1 MQIKLYASEA
11 DEVER
16 TADAQSAAQ
25 PAASPLTDADMP
37 SVGAD
42 APSHLTIDT
51 AHDDSIDALMTIDV
65 EETNRRFASLSPNP
79 AALKRLATDSD
90 SGSNTDGTSSL
101 PSTEPSTTPD
111 EAGSSSGGSGSG
123 RDACRSAKRARI
135 GSAEASSS
143 YARVQSRSSSRHTQ
157 VPHPL
162 GIKPLGNAFLSDRN
176 DRSSSLGLF
185 ARFEDDFLLS
195 FLSTFADDPATLVK
209 LEAVSHGLYTFINA
223 TNSIWREAFLLSFH
237 GKMRRW
243 CGSWKRTFVW
253 HCNVERAVSDEK
265 TKDLLDGAHFAF
277 LDPPAPRIQSPYIF
291 SDTLYHPFR
300 LAMAPLE
307 HLVAPACRVYSAIT
321 KIDLAEPGSLAT
333 FKEKFAYANKP
344 AIVQNAMP
352 SEDWPCREWS
362 LDKLAQRWPERFFQ
376 CEAVRSRLPSYFS
389 YARGMQHLQEQT
401 WQRIDEEA
409 EAEAGGA
416 AERLQSSSNTASS
429 SSTPSE
435 EFGPRDVSALPL
447 IDTPYTISRVG
458 PRLFSANT
466 DDGDSTFDPYAVPD
480 ESPFYLFDASFAD
493 DPHASLEWRVPKF
506 FQQISNTPADATS
519 QCDMS
524 AVRSDLFS
532 LLGLLRPDHR
542 WIIAGPARS
551 GSGWHKDPNG
561 TSAWNA
567 VLNGRKAWMMLPPH
581 VTPPGVYVSE
591 DEAEVTA
598 PLSIA
603 EWLLEFAQETR
614 RLYGPEAARPEDRL
628 LVEGVCEE
636 GEVLYVPS
644 GWWHL
649 VINLEES
656 VALTQNFVS
665 PAELGIVL
673 DFMKNKSD
681 QLSGFKRSQQVHDN
695 SGSTADASVPVSLA
709 PGRQAASIACASSAL
724 TPSASTVADDD
735 EEECDGAGFNVFEL
749 FCDRLD
755 RFDRELLQTALEQ
768 VEQAEEARRATC
780 ALLRRTAP
788 APAPKMRKANAGP
801 SWWEKLKQA
810 AETGGVAAADAPD
823 TVAVEEAAAPS
834 GSCGGFSFSNQL
846 ASSELELEDVPW

>member
-1 MQIKLYASEA
+1 MKIKLYADNLSDA
-11 DEVER
+11 TEVA
-16 TADAQSAAQ
+16 TAQT
-25 PAASPLTDADMP
+25 AASVIDNAAIASPDA
-37 SVGAD
+37 
-42 APSHLTIDT
+42 HID
-51 AHDDSIDALMTIDV
+51 DDTPMTIDV
-65 EETNRRFASLSPNP
+65 EETNRKYASVSPNP
-79 AALKRLATDSD
+79 STLKRLAPDSED
-90 SGSNTDGTSSL
+90 SGSNSEGTTSL

-111 EAGSSSGGSGSG
+111 EAASSSGGSGSG
-123 RDACRSAKRARI
+123 RGARHGKKRLRF
-135 GSAEASSS
+135 GSAEASPSP
-143 YARVQSRSSSRHTQ
+143 RGQSRSRHTQ

-162 GIKPLGNAFLSDRN
+162 GIKPLGNAFLADRN
-176 DRSSSLGLF
+176 DRASSLGLF
-185 ARFEDDFLLS
+185 ARFEDDFLLT
-195 FLSTFADDPATLVK
+195 FLSGFAEDPATIAK
-209 LEAVSHGLYTFINA
+209 LEAVSHGFYAFINA
-223 TNSIWREAFLLSFH
+223 TNSIWREAFLLSFN
-237 GKMRRW
+237 GKMKRW

-253 HCNVERAVSDEK
+253 HYKMDRAA
-265 TKDLLDGAHFAF
+265 LDGKIKESTDGAQFAL

-307 HLVAPACRVYSAIT
+307 HLVAPACRVFTAIA
-321 KIDLAEPGSLAT
+321 KIDLAEPGSVAA
-333 FKEKFAYANKP
+333 FKDKFAYTNTP

-352 SEDWPCREWS
+352 PKDWPCREWT
-362 LDKLAQRWPERFFQ
+362 LDKLAQRWPNRFFQ

-389 YARGMQHLQEQT
+389 YSRNMQHLQEQT
-401 WQRIDEEA
+401 WQRLVDEDASEVQEVA
-409 EAEAGGA
+409 RLRSLSVSAAGSGP
-416 AERLQSSSNTASS
+416 SSDESA
-429 SSTPSE
+429 
-435 EFGPRDVSALPL
+435 PRDLSAPPL
-447 IDTPYTISRVG
+447 IDTPYIVSRVG
-458 PRLFSANT
+458 PHMFSAT
-466 DDGDSTFDPYAVPD
+466 ADEGDSTFDPYAVPD

-506 FQQISNTPADATS
+506 FQQISSTPADAAS
-519 QCDMS
+519 QYDMS
-524 AVRSDLFS
+524 GVRSDLFS
-532 LLGLLRPDHR
+532 LLRLLRPDHR

-628 LVEGVCEE
+628 LLEGVCEE

-673 DFMKNKSD
+673 DFMKNKYD
-681 QLSGFKRSQQVHDN
+681 QLSGFKRSQQMHD
-695 SGSTADASVPVSLA
+695 GETAPVALA
-709 PGRQAASIACASSAL
+709 PGRQAASISS
-724 TPSASTVADDD
+724 TITKPPADDD
-735 EEECDGAGFNVFEL
+735 EDECDGAGFNVFEL
-749 FCDRLD
+749 FCDRLG
-755 RFDRELLQTALEQ
+755 RFDRDLLDSSLKQ
-768 VEQAEEARRATC
+768 VEQLEETRRTTC

-788 APAPKMRKANAGP
+788 VPVAAKARKANAGP
-801 SWWEKLKQA
+801 SWWEKLKQNEPATRSDGADNTSSAGHTTNPTAA
-810 AETGGVAAADAPD
+810 AE
-823 TVAVEEAAAPS
+823 S
-834 GSCGGFSFSNQL
+834 FSFSDQL
-846 ASSELELEDVPW
+846 TSSELELEDVPW

>member
-1 MQIKLYASEA
+1 MQIKLYSSLPEEA
-11 DEVER
+11 VDPSISN
-16 TADAQSAAQ
+16 TAAQ
-25 PAASPLTDADMP
+25 IDHQP
-37 SVGAD
+37 SVQSLAPTAETLRAD
-42 APSHLTIDT
+42 PHASSQALAAPSH
-51 AHDDSIDALMTIDV
+51 AQQHDHGLMSIDIQ
-65 EETNRRFASLSPNP
+65 ETNRKFLSASPNS
-79 AALKRLATDSD
+79 AAFKRLAADSD
-90 SGSNTDGTSSL
+90 SGSNTDGTTSL

-111 EAGSSSGGSGSG
+111 EAGSSSSASGSG
-123 RDACRSAKRARI
+123 QKGSKRART
-135 GSAEASSS
+135 GSFEPSSH
-143 YARVQSRSSSRHTQ
+143 VGPSSRRPSAHTQ
-157 VPHPL
+157 ARHPL

-185 ARFEDDFLLS
+185 ARFEDEFLLA
-195 FLSTFADDPATLVK
+195 FLSSFADDPATLVK

-223 TNSIWREAFLLSFH
+223 TNSIWREAFLHCFN
-237 GKMRRW
+237 GKMKRW
-243 CGSWKRTFVW
+243 CGSWKRTFIW
-253 HCNVERAVSDEK
+253 HHKMQRAVVDDK
-265 TKDLLDGAHFAF
+265 TRDSMDGGHFAL

-307 HLVAPACRVYSAIT
+307 HLVAPACCVYSAIT
-321 KIDLAEPGSLAT
+321 KIDLAEPGSIAI
-333 FKEKFAYANKP
+333 FKQQYAYANKP

-352 SEDWPCREWS
+352 PKDWPCREWS
-362 LDKLAQRWPERFFQ
+362 LDKLSQRWPNRFFQ

-389 YARGMQHLQEQT
+389 YSRGMQHLQEQT
-401 WQRIDEEA
+401 WSRLVEEESDEQGATQR
-409 EAEAGGA
+409 
-416 AERLQSSSNTASS
+416 RLSSLTASDTG
-429 SSTPSE
+429 TPSDE
-435 EFGPRDVSALPL
+435 SGPRDKSALPL
-447 IDTPYTISRVG
+447 HDTPYTISRVG
-458 PRLFSANT
+458 PHLFSASA

-506 FQQISNTPADATS
+506 FQQISTTSTDAAS
-519 QCDMS
+519 QHDMS

-567 VLNGRKAWMMLPPH
+567 VLSGRKAWMMLPPH
-581 VTPPGVYVSE
+581 ICPPGVYVSE

-603 EWLLEFAQETR
+603 EWLLEFAAETR

-681 QLSGFKRSQQVHDN
+681 QLSGFKRSQRVEGGAAE
-695 SGSTADASVPVSLA
+695 SMLA
-709 PGRQAASIACASSAL
+709 PGRQAASISSSPL
-724 TPSASTVADDD
+724 KPEED
-735 EEECDGAGFNVFEL
+735 EECDGAGFDVFEL
-749 FCDRLD
+749 FCDRLG
-755 RFDRELLQTALEQ
+755 RFDKDLLEASLKQ
-768 VEQAEEARRATC
+768 VGGLEEARRATC
-780 ALLRRTAP
+780 PLLRP
-788 APAPKMRKANAGP
+788 MPKVKRGAREGP
-801 SWWEKLKQA
+801 TWWEKLKQA
-810 AETGGVAAADAPD
+810 PTEDEGKVETAEK
-823 TVAVEEAAAPS
+823 EA
-834 GSCGGFSFSNQL
+834 GFSFGNQL
-846 ASSELELEDVPW
+846 TSCELELDDVPW

>member
-1 MQIKLYASEA
+1 
-11 DEVER
+11 
-16 TADAQSAAQ
+16 
-25 PAASPLTDADMP
+25 
-37 SVGAD
+37 
-42 APSHLTIDT
+42 
-51 AHDDSIDALMTIDV
+51 MTIDV
-65 EETNRRFASLSPNP
+65 EETNRRFATVSPNL

-90 SGSNTDGTSSL
+90 SGSNTDGTTSL

-111 EAGSSSGGSGSG
+111 EAGSSSSGASGSG
-123 RDACRSAKRARI
+123 RDGRKSTKRARI
-135 GSAEASSS
+135 GSAEASSCN
-143 YARVQSRSSSRHTQ
+143 ARAQSRSSSRHTQ

-185 ARFEDDFLLS
+185 ARFQDDFLLS
-195 FLSTFADDPATLVK
+195 FLSTFADHPATLVK
-209 LEAVSHGLYTFINA
+209 LETVSHGLYTFINA
-223 TNSIWREAFLLSFH
+223 TNSIWREAFLLSFN
-237 GKMRRW
+237 GKMKRW
-243 CGSWKRTFVW
+243 CGSWKRTFIW
-253 HCNVERAVSDEK
+253 HYNTERAVSDEK
-265 TKDLLDGAHFAF
+265 TKDSIDGSHFAL

-300 LAMAPLE
+300 LAMAPLD

-321 KIDLAEPGSLAT
+321 KIDLAEPGSIAT
-333 FKEKFAYANKP
+333 FKDKFAYANKP

-352 SEDWPCREWS
+352 PKDWPCREWS
-362 LDKLAQRWPERFFQ
+362 IDKLAQRWPSRFFQ

-401 WQRIDEEA
+401 WQRLVEQEA
-409 EAEAGGA
+409 EAESEGA
-416 AERLQSSSNTASS
+416 AQQQQESSGNTSSASRS
-429 SSTPSE
+429 PSE
-435 EFGPRDVSALPL
+435 ECGPRDMSALPL
-447 IDTPYTISRVG
+447 LDTPYTISRVG
-458 PRLFSANT
+458 PHLFSAT
-466 DDGDSTFDPYAVPD
+466 ADGGDSTFDPYAVPD

-506 FQQISNTPADATS
+506 FQQISTTQADAAS
-519 QCDMS
+519 AYDMS

-603 EWLLEFAQETR
+603 EWLLDFAQETR

-681 QLSGFKRSQQVHDN
+681 QLSGFKRSQQVQ
-695 SGSTADASVPVSLA
+695 GGGGTADATVPPSLA
-709 PGRQAASIACASSAL
+709 PGRQAASIGSSSASL
-724 TPSASTVADDD
+724 AQSSGAPADDD
-735 EEECDGAGFNVFEL
+735 DEECDGAGFNVFEL

-755 RFDRELLQTALEQ
+755 RFDRELLQTALKQ
-768 VEQAEEARRATC
+768 VEQMEETRCAAC

-788 APAPKMRKANAGP
+788 ALAPKARKANAGP

-810 AETGGVAAADAPD
+810 ETADTAAAAAAD
-823 TVAVEEAAAPS
+823 TVAAEAAPALL
-834 GSCGGFSFSNQL
+834 GGFSFSNQL

>member
-1 MQIKLYASEA
+1 MHVRLFTASEESDNTTA
-11 DEVER
+11 VSGQALVDEPSAVPTTQNNA
-16 TADAQSAAQ
+16 TAGPDASEMPVQ
-25 PAASPLTDADMP
+25 PD
-37 SVGAD
+37 
-42 APSHLTIDT
+42 
-51 AHDDSIDALMTIDV
+51 HDDDALMTIDV
-65 EETNRRFASLSPNP
+65 HETNRKFASVSPG
-79 AALKRLATDSD
+79 ATALKRLAADSD
-90 SGSNTDGTSSL
+90 SGSNTGSNTDGTTSL

-111 EAGSSSGGSGSG
+111 EAGSSSGGSGTG
-123 RDACRSAKRARI
+123 RGNKRSRL
-135 GSAEASSS
+135 GSPGHASTSHN
-143 YARVQSRSSSRHTQ
+143 RSQKHAQAS
-157 VPHPL
+157 HPL

-176 DRSSSLGLF
+176 DRSSSLGIF
-185 ARFEDDFLLS
+185 SRFEDDFLLS
-195 FLSTFADDPATLVK
+195 FLSSLADDPSTLVK
-209 LEAVSHGLYTFINA
+209 LEAVSHGFYTFINA
-223 TNSIWREAFLLSFH
+223 TNSIWREAFLLSFN
-237 GKMRRW
+237 GKMKRW
-243 CGSWKRTFVW
+243 CGSWKRTFIW
-253 HCNVERAVSDEK
+253 HYKMDKAGLEPK
-265 TKDLLDGAHFAF
+265 TRDSMDGSNFAL
-277 LDPPAPRIQSPYIF
+277 LDPPVPRIQSPYIF

-300 LAMAPLE
+300 LAMAPLD
-307 HLVAPACRVYSAIT
+307 HLVAPACRVYSAIP
-321 KIDLAEPGSLAT
+321 KIDLAEPGSVTT
-333 FKEKFAYANKP
+333 FKDKFAYANKP

-352 SEDWPCREWS
+352 PKDWPCREWS
-362 LDKLAQRWPERFFQ
+362 MDKLAQRWSDRFFQ

-389 YARGMQHLQEQT
+389 YSRAMQHLQEQNY
-401 WQRIDEEA
+401 QRLLEEESVSDEQD
-409 EAEAGGA
+409 
-416 AERLQSSSNTASS
+416 RRRSSSAASGS
-429 SSTPSE
+429 GSGSGTGTGTPTE
-435 EFGPRDVSALPL
+435 ESGPRDMSAIPL
-447 IDTPYTISRVG
+447 QDTPDTVSRRG
-458 PRLFSANT
+458 PHLFSAIS

-506 FQQISNTPADATS
+506 FQQISSTPADVSSHHDA
-519 QCDMS
+519 S

-673 DFMKNKSD
+673 DFMKNKPD
-681 QLSGFKRSQQVHDN
+681 QLSGFKRSQLEDAQN
-695 SGSTADASVPVSLA
+695 STSSLA
-709 PGRQAASIACASSAL
+709 PGRQAASIGRTAAA
-724 TPSASTVADDD
+724 AEEDD
-735 EEECDGAGFNVFEL
+735 EEECDGAGFNVFDL
-749 FCDRLD
+749 FCDRLG
-755 RFDRELLQTALEQ
+755 RFDRDLLESSLKQ
-768 VEQAEEARRATC
+768 VEELEEARRSAC
-780 ALLRRTAP
+780 LMIRRTA
-788 APAPKMRKANAGP
+788 APAHKTKKAEGSGQ
-801 SWWEKLKQA
+801 SWWEKLKA
-810 AETGGVAAADAPD
+810 LSREEDDKVDEEKAADA
-823 TVAVEEAAAPS
+823 
-834 GSCGGFSFSNQL
+834 GGFSFGNQL
-846 ASSELELEDVPW
+846 SSSELELEDVPW

>member
-1 MQIKLYASEA
+1 MRIQLFSRAENRANMPELAPKPPAPALSVVPISEVGPSSG
-11 DEVER
+11 DISS
-16 TADAQSAAQ
+16 TSAA
-25 PAASPLTDADMP
+25 PTIGDHMDL
-37 SVGAD
+37 
-42 APSHLTIDT
+42 AP
-51 AHDDSIDALMTIDV
+51 MTIDV
-65 EETNRRFASLSPNP
+65 EETNRKYASVSPG
-79 AALKRLATDSD
+79 AAQLKRLAADSD
-90 SGSNTDGTSSL
+90 SASNTDGTNSL

-111 EAGSSSGGSGSG
+111 EASSSGSG
-123 RDACRSAKRARI
+123 RRLGGNKRARL
-135 GSAEASSS
+135 ASSS
-143 YARVQSRSSSRHTQ
+143 EPSPQMRSRPNPHSKHTQ

-176 DRSSSLGLF
+176 DRPSSLGLF

-195 FLSTFADDPATLVK
+195 FLSTFADDPATLIK
-209 LEAVSHGLYTFINA
+209 LEAVSHGFYSFINA
-223 TNSIWREAFLLSFH
+223 TNSIWREAFLLSFG
-237 GKMRRW
+237 GKMKRW
-243 CGSWKRTFVW
+243 CGSWKRTFIW
-253 HCNVERAVSDEK
+253 HYKMDKAVFENKTSDSM
-265 TKDLLDGAHFAF
+265 DGANFAF
-277 LDPPAPRIQSPYIF
+277 LEPPAPRIQSPYFF

-307 HLVAPACRVYSAIT
+307 HLVAPACCVYNAIT
-321 KIDLAEPGSLAT
+321 KIDLADPGSIAL
-333 FKEKFAYANKP
+333 FKQKFAYANKP

-352 SEDWPCREWS
+352 AKDWPSRDWS
-362 LDKLAQRWPERFFQ
+362 LDKLAQRWSTRFFQ

-389 YARGMQHLQEQT
+389 YSRSMQHLQEQT
-401 WQRIDEEA
+401 WQRMLEQEIDNPPEDQ
-409 EAEAGGA
+409 
-416 AERLQSSSNTASS
+416 RRASS
-429 SSTPSE
+429 ATSESGTPSNE
-435 EFGPRDVSALPL
+435 SGPRDKSAPVLV
-447 IDTPYTISRVG
+447 DTPYTISRVG
-458 PRLFSANT
+458 PHIFSAIT

-506 FQQISNTPADATS
+506 FQQVSTTPADASS
-519 QCDMS
+519 QYDIS

-581 VTPPGVYVSE
+581 ITPPGVYVSE

-603 EWLLEFAQETR
+603 EWLLEFASETR
-614 RLYGPEAARPEDRL
+614 RLYGPEAPRPEDRL

-636 GEVLYVPS
+636 GEVLYVPR

-665 PAELGIVL
+665 PAELGVVL

-681 QLSGFKRSQQVHDN
+681 QLSGFKRNQVD
-695 SGSTADASVPVSLA
+695 SSDSAAATVSLA
-709 PGRQAASIACASSAL
+709 PGRQAASLGSSAV
-724 TPSASTVADDD
+724 VAQTKQEEVAEG

-749 FCDRLD
+749 FCDRLE
-755 RFDRELLQTALEQ
+755 RFDKELLEQSLKQ
-768 VEQAEEARRATC
+768 VEEIEETRRNAC
-780 ALLRRTAP
+780 ALLRRNQVVQ
-788 APAPKMRKANAGP
+788 PKKKANAGP
-801 SWWEKLKQA
+801 SWWDKLRSQPP
-810 AETGGVAAADAPD
+810 TSI
-823 TVAVEEAAAPS
+823 AVEGVDAAPAAQEAA
-834 GSCGGFSFSNQL
+834 GFSFGTQL
-846 ASSELELEDVPW
+846 DSTEFELEQVPW

>member
-1 MQIKLYASEA
+1 MQIKLFSNIPQDVA
-11 DEVER
+11 D
-16 TADAQSAAQ
+16 DAVQH
-25 PAASPLTDADMP
+25 T
-37 SVGAD
+37 G
-42 APSHLTIDT
+42 
-51 AHDDSIDALMTIDV
+51 LMTIDI
-65 EETNRRFASLSPNP
+65 EETNRKYASASPCS
-79 AALKRLATDSD
+79 AALKRLAADSD
-90 SGSNTDGTSSL
+90 ESGSNTDGTTSL

-123 RDACRSAKRARI
+123 RDGRKQSKRART
-135 GSAEASSS
+135 GSFGL
-143 YARVQSRSSSRHTQ
+143 SSRPDAFSLPRSAHAQ
-157 VPHPL
+157 ARHPL
-162 GIKPLGNAFLSDRN
+162 GIKPLGNAYFSDRN

-185 ARFEDDFLLS
+185 AGFEDDSLLS
-195 FLSTFADDPATLVK
+195 FLSSFADDPATLAK
-209 LEAVSHGLYTFINA
+209 LEAVSHGMYTYINA
-223 TNSIWREAFLLSFH
+223 TNSIWREAFLLSFN
-237 GKMRRW
+237 GKMKRW
-243 CGSWKRTFVW
+243 CGSWKRTFIW
-253 HCNVERAVSDEK
+253 HHKMQRVVLDDK
-265 TKDLLDGAHFAF
+265 TKDSMDGGHFAL
-277 LDPPAPRIQSPYIF
+277 LDPPAPRIQSPYLF

-307 HLVAPACRVYSAIT
+307 HLVAPACRVYTAIT
-321 KIDLAEPGSLAT
+321 KIDLAEPGSIAM
-333 FKEKFAYANKP
+333 FKEQYAYANKP

-352 SEDWPCREWS
+352 SKDWPCREWS
-362 LDKLAQRWPERFFQ
+362 LDKLSQRWPNRFFQ

-389 YARGMQHLQEQT
+389 YSRGMQHLQEQT
-401 WQRIDEEA
+401 WPRMIEE
-409 EAEAGGA
+409 EGDSRGA
-416 AERLQSSSNTASS
+416 AQRRSASLTASDVG
-429 SSTPSE
+429 TPSDE
-435 EFGPRDVSALPL
+435 SGPRDKSVMPL
-447 IDTPYTISRVG
+447 YDTPYTISRVG
-458 PRLFSANT
+458 PHLFSASA

-506 FQQISNTPADATS
+506 FQQISTTSADAAS
-519 QCDMS
+519 QYDMS

-581 VTPPGVYVSE
+581 VCPPGVYVSD

-673 DFMKNKSD
+673 DFMKNKPD
-681 QLSGFKRSQQVHDN
+681 QLSGFKRSQQVEG
-695 SGSTADASVPVSLA
+695 GSTLA
-709 PGRQAASIACASSAL
+709 PGRQAASIASTAAL
-724 TPSASTVADDD
+724 KPAEED

-749 FCDRLD
+749 FCDRLG
-755 RFDRELLQTALEQ
+755 RFDKELLETSLKQ
-768 VEQAEEARRATC
+768 VEELEATRRATC
-780 ALLRRTAP
+780 ALLR
-788 APAPKMRKANAGP
+788 PAPKVRKTNTGP
-801 SWWEKLKQA
+801 TWWEKLKQDETA
-810 AETGGVAAADAPD
+810 ALPTESASDP
-823 TVAVEEAAAPS
+823 EATASA
-834 GSCGGFSFSNQL
+834 GFSFSNQL
-846 ASSELELEDVPW
+846 SSELELDDVPW

>member
-1 MQIKLYASEA
+1 MKIQLFTEAEAS
-11 DEVER
+11 
-16 TADAQSAAQ
+16 DAFSQDRNAL
-25 PAASPLTDADMP
+25 PAASDASLNP
-37 SVGAD
+37 TAATSVAKD
-42 APSHLTIDT
+42 N
-51 AHDDSIDALMTIDV
+51 HDNLMTIDV
-65 EETNRRFASLSPNP
+65 AETNRKYASVSPGSV
-79 AALKRLATDSD
+79 ALKRLAADSD
-90 SGSNTDGTSSL
+90 ESGSNTDGTTSL

-111 EAGSSSGGSGSG
+111 EVGSSSGGSGSG
-123 RDACRSAKRARI
+123 RGNKRLRI
-135 GSAEASSS
+135 GSSEPCSAKLNT
-143 YARVQSRSSSRHTQ
+143 RSSKHTQ

-185 ARFEDDFLLS
+185 ARFEDEFLLS
-195 FLSTFADDPATLVK
+195 FLSTFADDPTTLVK

-223 TNSIWREAFLLSFH
+223 TNSIWREAFLITFN
-237 GKMRRW
+237 GKMKRW
-243 CGSWKRTFVW
+243 CGSWKRTFIW
-253 HCNVERAVSDEK
+253 HHKMDRVTLDEK
-265 TKDLLDGAHFAF
+265 TKESMDGSNFAL

-307 HLVAPACRVYSAIT
+307 HLVAPACRVYSAIP
-321 KIDLAEPGSLAT
+321 KIDLAEPGSITT
-333 FKEKFAYANKP
+333 FKDKFAYANKP
-344 AIVQNAMP
+344 AIVQNAMQP
-352 SEDWPCREWS
+352 KDWPCREWS
-362 LDKLAQRWPERFFQ
+362 LDKLAQRWPNRFFQ

-389 YARGMQHLQEQT
+389 YSRGMQHLQEQT
-401 WQRIDEEA
+401 WQRLLEQEA
-409 EAEAGGA
+409 DS
-416 AERLQSSSNTASS
+416 R
-429 SSTPSE
+429 SE
-435 EFGPRDVSALPL
+435 EEGRSLSATTTNTGTPTDDNGPRDLSALPL
-447 IDTPYTISRVG
+447 QDTPFTVSRFG
-458 PRLFSANT
+458 PHLFSAIS
-466 DDGDSTFDPYAVPD
+466 DDGDSTFDPHAVPD

-506 FQQISNTPADATS
+506 FQQISTTDADVAS
-519 QCDMS
+519 HHDAS

-628 LVEGVCEE
+628 LLEGVCEE

-649 VINLEES
+649 VINLDES

-673 DFMKNKSD
+673 DFMKSKSD
-681 QLSGFKRSQQVHDN
+681 QLSGFKRSQLEGAD
-695 SGSTADASVPVSLA
+695 GSAVALA
-709 PGRQAASIACASSAL
+709 PGRQAASIGRSAA
-724 TPSASTVADDD
+724 TAAADEGDDD
-735 EEECDGAGFNVFEL
+735 CDGAGFDVFEL
-749 FCDRLD
+749 FCDRLG
-755 RFDRELLQTALEQ
+755 RFDKELLETSLKQ
-768 VEQAEEARRATC
+768 VEVLEEERKAAC
-780 ALLRRTAP
+780 MLRRTAP
-788 APAPKMRKANAGP
+788 APRTAASRKANAGP
-801 SWWEKLKQA
+801 TWWEKLKHEETALTA
-810 AETGGVAAADAPD
+810 ANDAEDAP
-823 TVAVEEAAAPS
+823 AASA
-834 GSCGGFSFSNQL
+834 FSFSNQL
-846 ASSELELEDVPW
+846 SSSELELEDVPW

>member
-1 MQIKLYASEA
+1 
-11 DEVER
+11 
-16 TADAQSAAQ
+16 
-25 PAASPLTDADMP
+25 
-37 SVGAD
+37 
-42 APSHLTIDT
+42 
-51 AHDDSIDALMTIDV
+51 MTIDV
-65 EETNRRFASLSPNP
+65 EETNRRFASVSSNS
-79 AALKRLATDSD
+79 AALKRLAADSD
-90 SGSNTDGTSSL
+90 SGSNTDGTTSL
-101 PSTEPSTTPD
+101 PSTESSTTPD
-111 EAGSSSGGSGSG
+111 EAGSSSAGSGSVRDG
-123 RDACRSAKRARI
+123 RKNTKRARI

-143 YARVQSRSSSRHTQ
+143 HACAQSRSNSHHTQ

-162 GIKPLGNAFLSDRN
+162 GIKPLGNAFLSERN
-176 DRSSSLGLF
+176 DRLSSLGLF

-195 FLSTFADDPATLVK
+195 FLSTFADDPATLIK
-209 LEAVSHGLYTFINA
+209 LEAVSHGFYTFINA
-223 TNSIWREAFLLSFH
+223 TNSIWREAFLLSFN
-237 GKMRRW
+237 GKMKRW

-253 HCNVERAVSDEK
+253 HHKMEHAVADEK
-265 TKDLLDGAHFAF
+265 TKDSLDGAHFAL

-300 LAMAPLE
+300 LAMAPLD

-321 KIDLAEPGSLAT
+321 KIDLAEPGSMAT

-352 SEDWPCREWS
+352 QKDWPCREWS
-362 LDKLAQRWPERFFQ
+362 LDKLAQRWPDRFFQ

-401 WQRIDEEA
+401 WQRLVEEEA
-409 EAEAGGA
+409 EAETPGA
-416 AERLQSSSNTASS
+416 AQQQSPNTASGS
-429 SSTPSE
+429 GTPSE
-435 EFGPRDVSALPL
+435 ESGPRDLSALPL
-447 IDTPYTISRVG
+447 LDTPYTISRVG
-458 PRLFSANT
+458 PHLFSAVG

-506 FQQISNTPADATS
+506 FQQISTTPADAAS
-519 QCDMS
+519 QYDMS

-567 VLNGRKAWMMLPPH
+567 VLTGRKAWMMLPPH

-681 QLSGFKRSQQVHDN
+681 QLSGFKRSQQVQGG
-695 SGSTADASVPVSLA
+695 SGDTADTAAPVSLA
-709 PGRQAASIACASSAL
+709 PGRQAATISSTSAAL
-724 TPSASTVADDD
+724 AQSSNTGDDD

-749 FCDRLD
+749 FCDRSD
-755 RFDRELLQTALEQ
+755 RFDRELLHAALKQ
-768 VEQAEEARRATC
+768 VEKLEETRRATC

-788 APAPKMRKANAGP
+788 VPAPKVRKPNAGP

-810 AETGGVAAADAPD
+810 ETTDADASDTPDKVAAG
-823 TVAVEEAAAPS
+823 TVVAPS
-834 GSCGGFSFSNQL
+834 EGFSFSNQL